1 MNNPSKRASLLDEAP
16 PADRECPT
24 GGTALTV
31 TLKPMFYELK
41 PLIQY
46 QRTKFILLKLAKK
59 YKLSFL
65 YLVPELTPQEGNIHY
80 HGVYKSVNVND
91 TALFLRAVGKQI
103 GFKVTKYI
111 DNEIKWNQYIHKSKL
126 YSYDY
131 GQYAIISYPL
141 EEPLMMEVKDKIYN
155 IIDLFGL

>member
-1 MNNPSKRASLLDEAP
+1 MNYPSKRASLLDEAP
-16 PADRECPT
+16 PATRFCPT

-31 TLKPMFYELK
+31 TLKPSFYELK

-46 QRTKFILLKLAKK
+46 QRTKFILQKLAKK

-91 TALFLRAVGKQI
+91 TALFLRAVSKQI

-111 DNEIKWNQYIHKSKL
+111 DNEIKWNDYIHKSKL
-126 YSYDY
+126 YEYDY
-131 GQYAIISYPL
+131 GQYSIVAYPF
-141 EEPLMMEVKDKIYN
+141 EEPQLMEVKERITN
-155 IIDLFGL
+155 IIDFFGL